1 MVELQARYQIE
12 VRVHVGS
19 YWYIQAKQIRNMVF
33 EISQPTRLDFQRVH
47 SCVYTHTYIYIYI
60 YNIISWFYELK
71 SRVHVQIQQFNG

>member
-47 SCVYTHTYIYIYI
+47 SCIYIYTYIYIHI
-60 YNIISWFYELK
+60 YL
-71 SRVHVQIQQFNG
+71 

>member
-47 SCVYTHTYIYIYI
+47 SCIYIYI
-60 YNIISWFYELK
+60 HTFIYTYIYNFL
-71 SRVHVQIQQFNG
+71 VL

>member
-47 SCVYTHTYIYIYI
+47 SCIYIYIYI